1 MTEEQFK
8 SRTQWAERHVDEF
21 LSRPLVSEFVYRGPQ
36 ALDGNQREVADFLVT
51 YGPPGI
57 LLSQKCQEDPTLRRG
72 EKLDA
77 WAHKAAKKGV
87 SQLRGALRTGAGRP
101 MRCQHRRRGSV
112 DFPTGLPQVAHA
124 VVLIEVLQPVALPG
138 DEDFPLDY
146 SGTPISYFSLNDFLN
161 VAIEL
166 RTMPEIIEY
175 LDRRRALGPDALRTI
190 GEERSLF
197 GFYLLNESSFAGCVG
212 IPDAKVVLAARSRHL
227 RDILS
232 RKRESDRFSG
242 LLEYAA
248 DQLAT
253 RLPDFADGLPPT
265 MVAEFDPPNDRRNYL
280 AMQRVLAD
288 LRLRERAEMGRAFEE
303 TITAAAAGT
312 QNFVYR
318 AMHLDSQPDW
328 VYVVGSSRGFSH
340 LTVLERLQALMHGAL
355 AYFGKSR
362 CLAIIDRDGVSF
374 DVGLSRAGYSP
385 SMTDHAVG
393 QELFG
398 KLKMKSA
405 ALSLVP

>member
-21 LSRPLVSEFVYRGPQ
+21 LSRPLVSEFVYRSPQ

-57 LLSQKCQEDPTLRRG
+57 LLSQKCQEDPTLRTG
-72 EKLDA
+72 EKLDS
-77 WAHKAAKKGV
+77 WALKAAKKGV
-87 SQLRGALRTGAGRP
+87 SQLTGALRTGPGRP
-101 MRCQHRRRGSV
+101 MRCQHWRRGSV

-175 LDRRRALGPDALRTI
+175 LDRRRALGPDTLRTI

-197 GFYLLNESSFAGCVG
+197 GFYLLNGSSFAGCVG
-212 IPDAKVVLAARSRHL
+212 IPDAKVVLAARSRDL

-253 RLPDFADGLPPT
+253 RLPDFADRLPST

-303 TITAAAAGT
+303 TIAAAAAGT

-362 CLAIIDRDGVSF
+362 CLVIIDRDSVSF
-374 DVGLSRAGYSP
+374 DVGLSKAGYSP
-385 SMTDHAVG
+385 TTTDHAVG